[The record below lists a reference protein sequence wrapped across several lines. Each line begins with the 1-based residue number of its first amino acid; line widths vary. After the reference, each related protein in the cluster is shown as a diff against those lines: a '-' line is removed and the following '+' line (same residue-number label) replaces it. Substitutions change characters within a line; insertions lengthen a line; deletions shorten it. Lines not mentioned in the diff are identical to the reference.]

1 MTALKKFIGC
11 ISLVELHKLDH
22 EKRKWND
29 KVQKNQILGLFNKQ
43 ADRTV
48 MEEKNEFQIKDQ
60 KWKMDSRIQLVILRF
75 SFRQKKKNSSIKK
88 HHLFHLTSSVTQN
101 GS

>member
-1 MTALKKFIGC
+1 M
-11 ISLVELHKLDH
+11 
-22 EKRKWND
+22 RKN
-29 KVQKNQILGLFNKQ
+29 KENQLLELFNKQ

-75 SFRQKKKNSSIKK
+75 SFKSKFKNDSIEKI
-88 HHLFHLTSSVTQN
+88 HWMHLTSRVTQI

>member
-1 MTALKKFIGC
+1 M
-11 ISLVELHKLDH
+11 
-22 EKRKWND
+22 RKN
-29 KVQKNQILGLFNKQ
+29 KENQLLELFNKQ

-48 MEEKNEFQIKDQ
+48 MEEKNAFQIKDQ

-75 SFRQKKKNSSIKK
+75 SFRPKKKNSSIKK
-88 HHLFHLTSSVTQN
+88 HHLFHLTTRVTQN